1 MESTWVVIVST
12 VLLKRFDAFLRRCV
26 EPLGIRHKPILIK
39 PVACCVVLQNLAGEV
54 RRRTRYRV
62 KRISA
67 CGGCLGDYRR

>member
-1 MESTWVVIVST
+1 MEHMSGCVIVSK
-12 VLLKRFDAFLRRCV
+12 VSLSDFASKEV
-26 EPLGIRHKPILIK
+26 KSLGIRHKPILIK
-39 PVACCVVLQNLAGEV
+39 PVACCVEVKSLAGEV